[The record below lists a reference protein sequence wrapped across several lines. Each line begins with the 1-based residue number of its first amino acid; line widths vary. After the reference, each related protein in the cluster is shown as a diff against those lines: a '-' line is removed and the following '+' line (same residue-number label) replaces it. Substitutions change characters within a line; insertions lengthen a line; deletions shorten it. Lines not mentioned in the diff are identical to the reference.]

1 MTAEQRRR
9 LLAESNSKTVPSDM
23 RIENSRDYILP
34 DQMTHH
40 SSRDYGYQSHDAV
53 DDPMSQYHIPQNQ
66 VRYVAVDFREA
77 HKHEHYC

>member
-23 RIENSRDYILP
+23 RIEQSRDYIN
-34 DQMTHH
+34 QM
-40 SSRDYGYQSHDAV
+40 SRDYGYQSHDHTV
-53 DDPMSQYHIPQNQ
+53 DPSVDPISQYHIPPVGGQ
-66 VRYVAVDFREA
+66 VRYVAVDFREN